1 MGSGL
6 ALAFAVGFALTF
18 DFAAGFVPGLALVA
32 VLVAFGRD
40 VDLRGILNR
49 IAVAGAERCLPCL
62 LPYLP
67 RIQALPGLC
76 RWSSLV
82 QLAMNALR
90 LSAAQSS
97 AAFDA
102 ASAQRSTALTLVR
115 RNLLATRAANGTNSS
130 SANSLANSTTY
141 LSRPQDSYTWSVAVA
156 TYGAQG
162 TYAAN
167 PVDGTWQASQ
177 SNEGESFSGEFAA
190 LFAYTAAT
198 AETGA
203 AAQYG
208 FYASL
213 SASAITHAVDLY
225 A

>member
-1 MGSGL
+1 
-6 ALAFAVGFALTF
+6 
-18 DFAAGFVPGLALVA
+18 
-32 VLVAFGRD
+32 
-40 VDLRGILNR
+40 
-49 IAVAGAERCLPCL
+49 
-62 LPYLP
+62 
-67 RIQALPGLC
+67 
-76 RWSSLV
+76 LV

-97 AAFDA
+97 DAFDA

-115 RNLLATRAANGTNSS
+115 RNLLATRAANGTNSNS
-130 SANSLANSTTY
+130 TNSLANSTTY

-162 TYAAN
+162 TYTAN
-167 PVDGTWQASQ
+167 AVDGTWQASQ
-177 SNEGESFSGEFAA
+177 SNEGESYAGEYGA
-190 LFAYTAAT
+190 LFAYAT
-198 AETGA
+198 GASAETGA

-213 SASAITHAVDLY
+213 SASTTAHAVDLY